1 MKEVKKYVVLASLF
15 TLTSCVS
22 DLDLKSGLS
31 PSEGGYQSGFN
42 TNLNSF
48 LTPTLDATSSKKERD
63 SFLDEFIEQS
73 DMQCQHYLGNYQHK
87 TQKTTTHA
95 EQTLYMSI
103 FDTVSLLF
111 GVKYITDTAKDVF
124 INSSNIDTNTAENQS
139 MYKNALTPEI
149 IRGVEIA
156 RLRYATAMKKRK
168 NETLKSYSIT
178 ELQNDMR
185 KYDKQCS
192 NEYGLMEINKA
203 LRQAQNQMMRRSTEA
218 PKIDPVEIKKK
229 VEVATKK
236 VKEESKKK
244 KKQEIKKEEE
254 QKRTDKEKEIKKEE
268 KTK

>member
-1 MKEVKKYVVLASLF
+1 
-15 TLTSCVS
+15 
-22 DLDLKSGLS
+22 
-31 PSEGGYQSGFN
+31 
-42 TNLNSF
+42 
-48 LTPTLDATSSKKERD
+48 
-63 SFLDEFIEQS
+63 
-73 DMQCQHYLGNYQHK
+73 
-87 TQKTTTHA
+87 
-95 EQTLYMSI
+95 
-103 FDTVSLLF
+103 
-111 GVKYITDTAKDVF
+111 
-124 INSSNIDTNTAENQS
+124 
-139 MYKNALTPEI
+139 
-149 IRGVEIA
+149 
-156 RLRYATAMKKRK
+156 
-168 NETLKSYSIT
+168 
-178 ELQNDMR
+178 MR